1 MKVYIVL
8 ENLDGFGAVPP
19 DMDDL
24 LIEVF
29 VTERQAEEFMRET
42 MRHFHSVERQELILD
57 QKIAKDENGTIY
69 YQIIERDINP

>member
-24 LIEVF
+24 MIEVF
-29 VTERQAEEFMRET
+29 LTKRKAEEFMRKS
-42 MRHFHSVERQELILD
+42 MSHFHSVEGRELILD
-57 QKIAKDENGTIY
+57 QKIAKDESGKIY
-69 YQIIERDINP
+69 YQIIERDIDP